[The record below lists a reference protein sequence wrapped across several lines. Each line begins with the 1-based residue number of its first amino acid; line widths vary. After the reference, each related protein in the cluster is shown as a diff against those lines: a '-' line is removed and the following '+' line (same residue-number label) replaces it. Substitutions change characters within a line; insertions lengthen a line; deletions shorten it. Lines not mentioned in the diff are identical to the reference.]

1 MEKSIFS
8 PGHDVLLGLLRK
20 AREEAGLTQVQ
31 FAAALKTTQ
40 SVVSKC
46 ERGERRLD
54 VLEVRAWCRSAG
66 KPFVDFVQELDEAL
80 GGRKVRPAKAGGRRN

>member
-8 PGHDVLLGLLRK
+8 PGHEVLLGLLRRT
-20 AREEAGLTQVQ
+20 REEAGLTQVQ
-31 FAAALKTTQ
+31 FAEALRTTQ

-54 VLEVRAWCRSAG
+54 LLEVRAWCRSAG
-66 KPFVDFVQELDEAL
+66 KPFVEFARELDEAL
-80 GGRKVRPAKAGGRRN
+80 GDRGARPAKGRNRRK